1 MRCDDD
7 HRVFFFIEQDRLHRS
22 WHLTDLAA
30 VFKVVS
36 ETDAARLAAEEEKAV
51 YIVANS
57 RSCLVEDKAAEN
69 DLADSTFA
77 RILADGCQSAVGSPY
92 CAHSLHATC
101 YHATTVCREGNVG
114 NRRLVYSFVVSCEA
128 LIFIPKKQ
136 RTVRVSDCK
145 GLDRWMPL

>member
-7 HRVFFFIEQDRLHRS
+7 HGVFFFIEQDRLHRS
-22 WHLTDLAA
+22 WHLTDLTA

-51 YIVANS
+51 YIVANG

-69 DLADSTFA
+69 DLADATFA

-92 CAHSLHATC
+92 CAHPLHATC
-101 YHATTVCREGNVG
+101 HHATAVCREGNVG
-114 NRRLVYSFVVSCEA
+114 NR
-128 LIFIPKKQ
+128 
-136 RTVRVSDCK
+136 
-145 GLDRWMPL
+145 